1 METQEKT
8 VKRKRSVSA
17 RQRFETLK
25 RDKFTCQYCGAKAP
39 DVALHVDHI
48 VPFAKGGTCDIM
60 NLVTSCAQCNGG
72 KSDKKLSDDTA
83 VVKSRKQAE
92 LSQDR
97 KRAVGE
103 MAKWQAELAVMDEEI
118 SALNT
123 VLSKMI
129 NRTLSDKGKSM
140 FRPLIKAHG
149 IRAVL
154 EAMSDSVS
162 ASGTLEI
169 EDVGKRLKSAKF
181 KRDHPERSAAIE
193 RLNKMLYNAPRS
205 KPNYWALKEWMEK
218 WGKYSKWKIGHLLDE
233 LEKRSD
239 RWESLFE
246 YTNAV
251 DENMRKKGVSP

>member
-97 KRAVGE
+97 KQTVGE
-103 MAKWQAELAVMDEEI
+103 MAQWQTELAALQPEIDAVNTIISKLANQSLTDTGIKGARSLIRKFGIEEVMQSIPIAFDRYGAEEYW
-118 SALNT
+118 
-123 VLSKMI
+123 SKV
-129 NRTLSDKGKSM
+129 
-140 FRPLIKAHG
+140 P
-149 IRAVL
+149 AVL
-154 EAMSDSVS
+154 RYRKADRDDPERAKLLRAYNGIVRGLPYHQINYNHCRIAVEGWQLKGHDATAMLRSIQGDAKWWSKFRDSV
-162 ASGTLEI
+162 
-169 EDVGKRLKSAKF
+169 DK
-181 KRDHPERSAAIE
+181 
-193 RLNKMLYNAPRS
+193 
-205 KPNYWALKEWMEK
+205 
-218 WGKYSKWKIGHLLDE
+218 LDAE
-233 LEKRSD
+233 
-239 RWESLFE
+239 
-246 YTNAV
+246 V
-251 DENMRKKGVSP
+251 Q